1 MDKVAA
7 NTLTKFSTG
16 AEVRRAARQTYVTG
30 QTSGMAPGFVQG
42 NVVILP
48 IDLAADFQRF
58 CARNPK
64 PCPLLAA
71 SEVGSTALPE
81 LAADLDIRTD
91 VPRYRVFE
99 HGELTDEPTSIAGYW
114 RDDLVVFVIG
124 CSFSFEE
131 ALIENGIPLRHIDE
145 GKNVSMYRTSI
156 QAAPAGLFHGPVVVS
171 MRPMRPADAI
181 RAIQITTRFPSSH
194 GAPIHIGQPWS
205 IGIDDLSKPDYG
217 NPVEIKADEIP
228 VFWACGVTPQ
238 AVIAEIKPPFCMTH
252 APGAMLVT
260 DRLNAQAGIF

>member
-1 MDKVAA
+1 
-7 NTLTKFSTG
+7 
-16 AEVRRAARQTYVTG
+16 
-30 QTSGMAPGFVQG
+30 
-42 NVVILP
+42 
-48 IDLAADFQRF
+48 
-58 CARNPK
+58 
-64 PCPLLAA
+64 
-71 SEVGSTALPE
+71 
-81 LAADLDIRTD
+81 
-91 VPRYRVFE
+91 
-99 HGELTDEPTSIAGYW
+99 
-114 RDDLVVFVIG
+114 
-124 CSFSFEE
+124 
-131 ALIENGIPLRHIDE
+131 
-145 GKNVSMYRTSI
+145 
-156 QAAPAGLFHGPVVVS
+156 